1 MGGGVRAAIA
11 GVGPGEQEGNGK
23 WTMAK
28 GWVWIG
34 NAAMMERALVR
45 PAGPE
50 DAPGRK
56 ATGYQNEGL
65 ARPEVGGDPR
75 RGFVL

>member
-1 MGGGVRAAIA
+1 
-11 GVGPGEQEGNGK
+11 
-23 WTMAK
+23 MAK